1 MAEISEKWQFFKYG
15 QKKLPYDFKSKS
27 QLKNKNLIRETHTLY
42 PDVFLKQMI
51 PNPIIKLMEKNF
63 ICLYTQL
70 SKINYFLYQYI

>member
-1 MAEISEKWQFFKYG
+1 MAEISEKWQFFKSG

-51 PNPIIKLMEKNF
+51 LNPKT
-63 ICLYTQL
+63 LYM
-70 SKINYFLYQYI
+70 IYIS

>member
-1 MAEISEKWQFFKYG
+1 MYRKMAEISEKWQFFKSG

-51 PNPIIKLMEKNF
+51 PNPKHLR
-63 ICLYTQL
+63 
-70 SKINYFLYQYI
+70 